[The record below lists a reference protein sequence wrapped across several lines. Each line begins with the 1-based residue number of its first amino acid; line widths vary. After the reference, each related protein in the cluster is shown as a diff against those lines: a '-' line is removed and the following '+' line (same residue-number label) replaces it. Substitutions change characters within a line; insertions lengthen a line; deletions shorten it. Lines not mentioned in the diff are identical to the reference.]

1 VSIIQDFMN
10 AAVLE
15 TYDAPLQQRKVP
27 VPKPGP
33 GQILVRLK
41 ACGVCHSDVHIWKGH
56 VRPPSD
62 PVPFILGH
70 EGVGT
75 VVATG
80 PDVTGW
86 EIGASAGVP
95 WLHDTCCNCDEC
107 ADGMESFCQNQ
118 RAHGLNVPGAFA
130 QYVVADAAF
139 AVQLPDG
146 LDPLAL
152 APIMCAG
159 VTAYGAV
166 KRSALRAGETCAIFG
181 CGGLGLYAVQI
192 ATRLGARVI
201 AIDRDPA
208 KLELARRYGAAATLL
223 ADDTLTK
230 TLGTEPYRSH
240 VCINFAPTA
249 ATWAPMIAA
258 IRPRGRIVAAALVPD
273 PVPVS
278 QEWLTATGVVITG
291 TSVGTR
297 EEMRDVVAL
306 HAAKPLEN
314 DIVPITLDGVSGA
327 LRELNQGKAA
337 GRFVIAY

>member
-1 VSIIQDFMN
+1 MN

-15 TYDAPLQQRKVP
+15 TYDAPLQQRRVP

-33 GQILVRLK
+33 GQILVRLR
-41 ACGVCHSDVHIWKGH
+41 ACGVCHSDVHIWRGH

-86 EIGASAGVP
+86 DIGASAGVP
-95 WLHDTCCNCDEC
+95 WLHDTCCHCDEC
-107 ADGMESFCQNQ
+107 RDGMESFCQNQ

-130 QYVVADAAF
+130 EYVVADAAY
-139 AVQLPDG
+139 AVPLPDG
-146 LDPLAL
+146 LDPIAL

-166 KRSALRAGETCAIFG
+166 KRSGLRAGETCAIFG

-192 ATRLGARVI
+192 AARLGAHVI

-208 KLELARRYGAAATLL
+208 KLDLARRYGATVTLL
-223 ADDTLTK
+223 ADGTLTE
-230 TLGTEPYRSH
+230 TLAAGPYRSH

-297 EEMRDVVAL
+297 EEMREVVEL
-306 HAAKPLEN
+306 HAAKPLVN
-314 DIVPITLDGVSGA
+314 DIVPITLDRASSA
-327 LRELNQGKAA
+327 LRELDHGKAA

>member
-1 VSIIQDFMN
+1 MN

-15 TYDAPLQQRKVP
+15 TYDAPLQQRTVP
-27 VPKPGP
+27 VPKPGR

-62 PVPFILGH
+62 PAPFILGH

-86 EIGASAGVP
+86 DIGASAGVP
-95 WLHDTCCNCDEC
+95 WLHDTCRQCDEC
-107 ADGMESFCQNQ
+107 RDGMESFCQNQ

-130 QYVVADAAF
+130 EYVVADAAY
-139 AVQLPDG
+139 AVPLPDG
-146 LDPLAL
+146 LDPIAL

-166 KRSALRAGETCAIFG
+166 KRSGLRAGETCAIFG
-181 CGGLGLYAVQI
+181 CGGAWPLRRPDCRPAGLKRDRHRSRSGK
-192 ATRLGARVI
+192 TRAC
-201 AIDRDPA
+201 PA
-208 KLELARRYGAAATLL
+208 LWRSFHAL
-223 ADDTLTK
+223 ADGTLTQ
-230 TLGTEPYRSH
+230 TLAAGRYRSH
-240 VCINFAPTA
+240 VCINFAPTP

-278 QEWLTATGVVITG
+278 QEWLTATGVTITG

-297 EEMRDVVAL
+297 EEMREVVEL
-306 HAAKPLEN
+306 HAAKPLVN
-314 DIVPITLDGVSGA
+314 DIVPITLGGASGA
-327 LRELNQGKAA
+327 LRELDHGKAA
-337 GRFVIAY
+337 GRFVITY